1 MFRTFIKGCVKFFI
15 LFLFRTKTYGQEK
28 LEKGKPYILCANH
41 TSNWDPPVLYT
52 ATKRELYMMAKEEL
66 FKNKF
71 LYWFGNKMHVFPVKR
86 GKQDIE
92 SIKTSLKVLKDNMVL
107 AIFPEGTRNGIKKNG
122 KIQNGPAYLAAR
134 TGVEI
139 VPVRIE
145 GNFKPFHKVKVFYG
159 KPLDF
164 SQYQTKK
171 PEKETL
177 DIISNELTKAIF
189 GFRMSEAKLVTEKEK
204 ENEK

>member
-1 MFRTFIKGCVKFFI
+1 MLRIFVKTCVRIFTLI
-15 LFLFRTKTYGQEK
+15 LFRVQTYGQKENIK
-28 LEKGKPYILCANH
+28 KDEAYIMCANH
-41 TSNWDPPVLYT
+41 TSNWDPPILYT
-52 ATKRELYMMAKEEL
+52 ATKREMYMMAKEEL

-71 LYWFGNKMHVFPVKR
+71 IYWFAGKTNIFPVKR

-92 SIKTSLKVLKDNMVL
+92 SMKKSLKVLNDNKIL

-134 TGVEI
+134 TGVKI
-139 VPVRIE
+139 IPVRIE
-145 GNFKPFHKVKVFYG
+145 GNFKPFRKVRIYYG

-164 SQYQTKK
+164 SEYKTKK

-177 DIISNELTKAIF
+177 DLISSQLTEAIF
-189 GFRMSEAKLVTEKEK
+189 GEKILEEGRK
-204 ENEK
+204 K

>member
-1 MFRTFIKGCVKFFI
+1 MLRVFVKFCVRVFT
-15 LFLFRTKTYGQEK
+15 LFLFRVKTYGQGNIE
-28 LEKGKPYILCANH
+28 EGKPYIMCANH
-41 TSNWDPPVLYT
+41 TSNWDPPILYT
-52 ATKRELYMMAKEEL
+52 ATKREMYMMAKEEL

-71 LYWFGNKMHVFPVKR
+71 IYWFAGKTNIFPVKR

-92 SIKTSLKVLKDNMVL
+92 SIKKSLKVLKENKIL

-134 TGVEI
+134 SGVEVI
-139 VPVRIE
+139 PVRIE
-145 GNFKPFHKVKVFYG
+145 GNFKPFTKVKIYYR

-164 SQYQTKK
+164 SKYQSKK

-177 DIISNELTKAIF
+177 DLISREITKAIF
-189 GFRMSEAKLVTEKEK
+189 GEILESVD
-204 ENEK
+204 N

>member
-1 MFRTFIKGCVKFFI
+1 MIRIFVKLCVKIFTLI
-15 LFLFRTKTYGQEK
+15 LFRVKTYGQENI
-28 LEKGKPYILCANH
+28 EKNKPYIMCANH
-41 TSNWDPPVLYT
+41 TSNWDPPILYT
-52 ATKRELYMMAKEEL
+52 ATKREMYMMAKEEL

-71 LYWFGNKMHVFPVKR
+71 IYWFAEKTNIFPVKR

-92 SIKTSLKVLKDNMVL
+92 SVKKSLKVLKEDKIL

-139 VPVRIE
+139 IPVRIE
-145 GNFKPFHKVKVFYG
+145 GNFKPFTKVKVYYG

-164 SQYQTKK
+164 SKYQSKK

-177 DIISNELTKAIF
+177 ELISREITKAIF
-189 GFRMSEAKLVTEKEK
+189 GASVDK
-204 ENEK
+204 